1 MSSAGKRGHRLL
13 NRLIK
18 IASLHRLYAEQA
30 TRLERQRG
38 WLIDLQRL
46 LKPTRKKSDPKPTGP
61 EIETQVDRYLIELSQ
76 RSNLDE
82 TDRTIAQHITTTFR
96 NRWWGLFV
104 CYDVP
109 DLPSTNNDL
118 ESFFGRLKTNQR
130 RITGRKS
137 VNSFV
142 LRYGAYAAFV
152 DLSKSKVDLLT
163 RFRQVD
169 RAAYQRERKQLQRIL
184 TERQDYHRFC
194 HKLDSVVQELEAEWQ
209 AAVEAAARSAEP
221 QNLA

>member
-1 MSSAGKRGHRLL
+1 MSGPKKGEHRLL

-18 IASLHRLYAEQA
+18 IAGLHRLYAEQA

-38 WLIDLQRL
+38 WLIELQRL
-46 LKPTRKKSDPKPTGP
+46 LKPTQKKSDPKPTGQGVK
-61 EIETQVDRYLIELSQ
+61 TQVDRYLVKLSQ

-82 TDRTIAQHITTTFR
+82 TDQAIAQHVITTFR

-109 DLPSTNNDL
+109 DLPSTNNSL
-118 ESFFGRLKTNQR
+118 ESFFARLKTNQR

-152 DLSKSKVDLLT
+152 DLSESKADLLVKL
-163 RFRQVD
+163 RPVD
-169 RAAYQRERKQLQRIL
+169 RTVYQQERQQLQHIL
-184 TERQDYHRFC
+184 AERRDYHRFC
-194 HKLDSVVQELEAEWQ
+194 HKLDTLVQELEAEWEV
-209 AAVEAAARSAEP
+209 AVDAAARLAEP
-221 QNLA
+221 KNSS

>member
-1 MSSAGKRGHRLL
+1 MLD
-13 NRLIK
+13 RLIK
-18 IASLHRLYAEQA
+18 ITSLHRLYAEQA
-30 TRLERQRG
+30 ARLERQRG

-46 LKPTRKKSDPKPTGP
+46 LKPTREKSAPKPTGL
-61 EIETQVDRYLIELSQ
+61 EIETQVDRYLVELSQ
-76 RSNLDE
+76 CSNLDE
-82 TDRTIAQHITTTFR
+82 TDRTIAQHVITTFR

-137 VNSFV
+137 VNGFV

-152 DLSKSKVDLLT
+152 DLSEPKVDLLA
-163 RFRQVD
+163 RLRQVD
-169 RAAYQRERKQLQRIL
+169 RAAYQRERKQLQYIL
-184 TERQDYHRFC
+184 AERRDYHRFC
-194 HKLDSVVQELEAEWQ
+194 HKLDTLVQELEVEWQ
-209 AAVEAAARSAEP
+209 TAVEAAA
-221 QNLA
+221 QLAKPAGLT

>member
-1 MSSAGKRGHRLL
+1 MSGPKKGDHRLL

-18 IASLHRLYAEQA
+18 IANLHRLYAEQA
-30 TRLERQRG
+30 SRLERQRG
-38 WLIDLQRL
+38 WLIELQRL
-46 LKPTRKKSDPKPTGP
+46 LQPSQKKSDPEPTGQATK
-61 EIETQVDRYLIELSQ
+61 IEVARYLVRLSL
-76 RSNLDE
+76 RIDLSE
-82 TDRTIAQHITTTFR
+82 TDRTIAQHIMTTFR

-109 DLPSTNNDL
+109 DLPPTNNSL

-152 DLSKSKVDLLT
+152 DLSESKADLLL
-163 RFRQVD
+163 RLRQVD
-169 RAAYQRERKQLQRIL
+169 RTIYRQQRQQLQHIL
-184 TERQDYHRFC
+184 AERRDYHRFC
-194 HKLDSVVQELEAEWQ
+194 HKLDTVVHELEAEWA
-209 AAVEAAARSAEP
+209 AAVDTAARLAEP
-221 QNLA
+221 KNTS